1 MESSRFSKAET
12 LSKRTLDIPQKYHA
26 RQHSQRAPLKSTFL
40 LLICVMNSVIVRE
53 GQPADVPQVMA
64 LVREL
69 ALYEKAP
76 HEVTNTEARMLQDG
90 FGDQPAFGLF
100 VAELEGA
107 IVGIALYYIR
117 YSTWKGKMLYL
128 EDIVVQ
134 EAQRGKGIGAKLFEA
149 CLKRCVQQDYAGMT
163 WQVLDWNEP
172 ALNFYGKYNCALDG
186 EWVNGKLLLDQ
197 IQAMNLT

>member
-1 MESSRFSKAET
+1 
-12 LSKRTLDIPQKYHA
+12 
-26 RQHSQRAPLKSTFL
+26 
-40 LLICVMNSVIVRE
+40 MNTAIVRE
-53 GQPADVPQVMA
+53 GRPDDVPQVMA

-76 HEVTNTEARMLQDG
+76 HEVTNTEAMMLRDG
-90 FGDQPAFGLF
+90 FGEQPAFGLF
-100 VAELEGA
+100 VAEHDGT
-107 IVGIALYYIR
+107 IVGIALHYIR

-134 EAQRGKGIGAKLFEA
+134 EAQRGQGIGAQLFEA
-149 CLKRCVQQDYAGMT
+149 CLKLCVQQNYAGMT

-172 ALNFYGKYNCALDG
+172 ALNFYRKYQCNLDG

-197 IQAMNLT
+197 IQTMNLT